1 MRKIR
6 QILFEFLSVVG
17 RGAAPPARVLWS
29 QTLRGYI
36 PGRAGVS
43 DGCFFSI
50 RGPVNTSKNRPKNG
64 KKSVD
69 LSEIFLS
76 IREKLKSC
84 CSGISDS

>member
-6 QILFEFLSVVG
+6 QILFDFLSVVG

-43 DGCFFSI
+43 DWFFSI
-50 RGPVNTSKNRPKNG
+50 RRPGNTSKNRPKNG